1 MSLWLAIP
9 LGVGPCL
16 FWLWLV
22 ERHDDHEREPW
33 WLIALALALGALST
47 YGVLWLRPWLDALFA
62 PDVQAAVDAFV
73 VTAVGEELW
82 KLAALVPLLCMREL
96 DEPLDGIVYG
106 AAVGLGFAGIE
117 NIYYAQQGG
126 DVQLLLQ
133 RAFTATLQHG
143 ACTGCLGFCWA
154 QGKLRRFGRGTFAWL
169 GGGLL
174 LAVLLHGSY
183 DLFLDG
189 DCARALVSLLVV
201 LPTALLLFALKV
213 RWARSRSSHYHPQ
226 P

>member
-9 LGVGPCL
+9 FGVGPCL

-33 WLIALALALGALST
+33 LLIVLAAALGALST
-47 YGVLWLRPWLDALFA
+47 FGVLWLRPWLEQLFA
-62 PDVQAAVDAFV
+62 PDSPALDAFV
-73 VTAVGEELW
+73 VTALGEEVW

-96 DEPLDGIVYG
+96 DEPMDGIVYG
-106 AAVGLGFAGIE
+106 AAAGLGFAAIE
-117 NIYYAQQGG
+117 NIYYAQHGG
-126 DVQLLLQ
+126 DVELLLQ
-133 RAFTATLQHG
+133 RAFTATLQHA

-154 QGKLRRFGRGTFAWL
+154 QGKLRRLGRGKLAWL
-169 GGGLL
+169 LGGVV
-174 LAVLLHGSY
+174 LAVALHGSY

-189 DCARALVSLLVV
+189 DRARALVSLLLV
-201 LPTALLLFALKV
+201 LPVALLLFALKI
-213 RWARSRSSHYHPQ
+213 RWARSRSSHYHPE